1 MDKLEVE
8 VASPFRQE
16 CNVPIPRELVI
27 MPNPEIQAIIN
38 DKSPVHKVER
48 TGPITTSGGEIT
60 SSKAVSSTNEPP
72 QV

>member
-8 VASPFRQE
+8 VASPFRPE

-38 DKSPVHKVER
+38 DKSPVHEVER
-48 TGPITTSGGEIT
+48 IGPIATSRGEIT
-60 SSKAVSSTNEPP
+60 SSKVVSSTNEPP